1 MMQDKTDGSAGNR
14 MMVVGLVAMLMTT
27 VLMLTAKPAHAT
39 TFTVDSSVDGGNGIC
54 SVGGCTLREAI
65 LNANNTPGADTI
77 NFNIGG
83 TGVKTIAPFSAL
95 PPITEAVTING
106 YSQPGASLNTLALG
120 TNAKILIQL
129 DGASTTG
136 GSGLEIVADDVAVQG
151 LAIGRFANGIE
162 IDDVEGLGD
171 PSGVRIEGNFLGT
184 DASGTAARPNR
195 FNGLNLVASGGSLT
209 IGGIS
214 PFQRNLIS
222 ANGANGVNIVPRGN
236 TDVEVE
242 GNLIGTKKDGTT
254 ALGNDNDGVNFSASS
269 DNFVGG
275 FSSGAPNTIAFNGG
289 DGVNVFSDDADGNH
303 ILRNSIFSNGRL
315 GIDLVGGTENAAGA
329 TANDTG
335 DRDTGANDLQNKP
348 VVTSA
353 KTAGGKT
360 TIQAKLNSTPSDPF
374 VVEFFSSPSGNE
386 GKKFIGNKAVS
397 TNSNG
402 NVAFS
407 FVPSQAVP
415 AGQRITATATNSVEA
430 NTSEFS
436 GPRTVVAQ

>member
-1 MMQDKTDGSAGNR
+1 MIRAKTERPARNR
-14 MMVVGLVAMLMTT
+14 MMVVGLLAVLMA
-27 VLMLTAKPAHAT
+27 VGLMLTAKPAHAT

-65 LNANNTPGADTI
+65 VNANNTPGADTI

-106 YSQPGASLNTLALG
+106 YSQPGASLNTLAQG
-120 TNAKILIQL
+120 TNAKIMIQL

-195 FNGLNLVASGGSLT
+195 FNGLNLVASGGNVT

-275 FSSGAPNTIAFNGG
+275 FSAGAPNTIAFNGG
-289 DGVNVFSDDADGNH
+289 DGVNVVTDDADSNH
-303 ILRNSIFSNGRL
+303 ILRNSIFSNGGL

-329 TANDTG
+329 SANDTG
-335 DRDTGANDLQNKP
+335 DPDSGPNDLQNKP

-353 KTAGGKT
+353 KTVGGTT

-374 VVEFFSSPSGNE
+374 VVEFFSNPSGENE

-402 NVAFS
+402 NVTFS
-407 FVPSQAVP
+407 FAPSQAVP
-415 AGQRITATATNSVEA
+415 AGQRVTATATNSVEA

-436 GPRTVVAQ
+436 APRTVVQ